1 MLFFGLL
8 VAFVGGKIAIRMFD
22 RLYDSIQN
30 VSEQVDELTRQVEVF
45 RDRLERQ
52 KWESLRG

>member
-1 MLFFGLL
+1 MLFLGLL